1 MGRPA
6 KGTIVPPKNPGE
18 SWALRIPWEGKRP
31 YVTLGPEED
40 GWDRAKAE
48 EECDYIMAQVRRGV
62 WKPPQAPKTKKTKA
76 DQTFLEFSN
85 EWWALYEHEWTPR
98 TKKDYKWALELHVLP
113 WFGEMLLTEITKE
126 EVDRFKAAKLKEG
139 RLAPPQINKCIK
151 RLSQVLELAE
161 EYDRIPTNAA
171 RGKKRKVKE
180 PEIERTWVE
189 PEQALILVEESTD
202 AMRPIVAML
211 LGTGARNGEVCQME
225 VPRLNLATATA
236 HVAKAKT
243 KKGSYRELDL
253 PGGVV
258 DELGD
263 WIIRSEPMRRRY
275 EAEHPGER
283 PLFLTEHGGK
293 VRRQTEANVDRR
305 LKTCIKRANKR
316 LKKLGIEEISLEVT
330 PHSLRRTYASVRA
343 VLKDDMRYTS
353 DQLGHKDIRFT
364 MNVYTKA
371 TKRPAKLKG
380 VYLVEF
386 KRTLAWAMLPN
397 TDPEVLA
404 GIGRKAQEADPAVQ
418 ATA

>member
-1 MGRPA
+1 MGRPT
-6 KGTIVPPKNPGE
+6 KGSIVAPKKPGE
-18 SWALRIPWEGKRP
+18 SWAVRIPYKGERP
-31 YVTLGPEED
+31 YVTLGTTED
-40 GWDRAKAE
+40 GWDRAKVE
-48 EECDYIMAQVRRGV
+48 EERDYIMAQVKRGI
-62 WKPPQAPKTKKTKA
+62 WKPPQPAPIEEAKVA
-76 DQTFLEFSN
+76 QTFLEFSN
-85 EWWALYEHEWTPR
+85 EWWELNVGEWSGR
-98 TKKDYKWALELHVLP
+98 TQKDYRWALELHVLP
-113 WFGEMLLTEITKE
+113 WFGEMLLGDITRE
-126 EVDRFKAAKLKEG
+126 EVDKFKAAKLKEG
-139 RLAPPQINKCIK
+139 KLAPAQINKCIK
-151 RLSQVLELAE
+151 RISQILALAE

-211 LGTGARNGEVCQME
+211 LGTGARNGELCALE

-236 HVAKAKT
+236 RVGKAKT
-243 KKGSYRELDL
+243 EKGSYRELDL

-258 DELGD
+258 DEVGD
-263 WIIRSEPMRRRY
+263 WMIRSEPMRRRY

-283 PLFLTEHGGK
+283 PLFLTEYGGV

-316 LKKLGIEEISLEVT
+316 LKKIGIEEISPKVT

-353 DQLGHKDIRFT
+353 DQLGHRDVRFT

-386 KRTLAWAMLPN
+386 KRTLAWAMLPT

-404 GIGRKAQEADPAVQ
+404 GIGSQGQEAIRGVE
-418 ATA
+418 ATV